1 MDYPEISTE
10 EASSLISGQNPK
22 LQAMETNEPSTPVK
36 PPKVELGVKAPV
48 KAEIKREKE
57 LDVVPLTSQ
66 VNNALENLKA
76 DNPTPVPNITDNV
89 GNILDIV
96 QQHWGMVAPAAAL
109 GFYKLG
115 KHMAEK
121 EVKPTTPI
129 DQRQITRIEPKMDES
144 QVKPEGRIEPT
155 FEMPTNP
162 QMQNI
167 NTVAGGPVHTRTDAE
182 MIAKSENNKAI
193 KSGQPLPYPEM
204 QTTQQVAKEVA
215 PQAPITADTSPQEAE
230 TLANVSNAAQTPS
243 EAVSEPSKEVKG
255 AVKPKKKEVLPEGMT
270 KEQFAMKNHL
280 LGLYGGKNEPL
291 AHEAYDKVL
300 DILGYTPAFPP
311 GEGGSIT
318 PEEKAKVLEYRKANL
333 EGPKINLTHDM
344 KKVIK
349 AGGIASL
356 LSLPAFLNAKTLSH
370 RKAALSDLGESML
383 PIGATPTTAGAPTLP
398 PSVIEAQRQATLL
411 GSPYHKFK

>member
-1 MDYPEISTE
+1 
-10 EASSLISGQNPK
+10 
-22 LQAMETNEPSTPVK
+22 
-36 PPKVELGVKAPV
+36 
-48 KAEIKREKE
+48 
-57 LDVVPLTSQ
+57 
-66 VNNALENLKA
+66 
-76 DNPTPVPNITDNV
+76 
-89 GNILDIV
+89 
-96 QQHWGMVAPAAAL
+96 
-109 GFYKLG
+109 
-115 KHMAEK
+115 
-121 EVKPTTPI
+121 
-129 DQRQITRIEPKMDES
+129 
-144 QVKPEGRIEPT
+144 
-155 FEMPTNP
+155 
-162 QMQNI
+162 
-167 NTVAGGPVHTRTDAE
+167 
-182 MIAKSENNKAI
+182 
-193 KSGQPLPYPEM
+193 
-204 QTTQQVAKEVA
+204 
-215 PQAPITADTSPQEAE
+215 
-230 TLANVSNAAQTPS
+230 
-243 EAVSEPSKEVKG
+243 
-255 AVKPKKKEVLPEGMT
+255 MT
-270 KEQFAMKNHL
+270 KEQLAMKNHL

-356 LSLPAFLNAKTLSH
+356 LSLPAFLNAKTLSD

>member
-1 MDYPEISTE
+1 MDYPEISNE
-10 EASSLISGQNPK
+10 EAAGLISGQSPK
-22 LQAMETNEPSTPVK
+22 LKAMEVKEESAPIKPPVTSVGVK
-36 PPKVELGVKAPV
+36 PVV
-48 KAEIKREKE
+48 KAEKKE
-57 LDVVPLTSQ
+57 QKDLDLPSLTSQ
-66 VNNALENLKA
+66 VNNAITDLKTQ
-76 DNPTPVPNITDNV
+76 NPTPINGITDNV
-89 GNILDIV
+89 GNILNTV
-96 QQHWGMVAPAAAL
+96 QQHWGMVAPVAAL

-115 KHMAEK
+115 KHMAES

-215 PQAPITADTSPQEAE
+215 PESPITADTSPQEAE

-243 EAVSEPSKEVKG
+243 EAVAESSKEVKG
-255 AVKPKKKEVLPEGMT
+255 AVKPKKKETLPEGMT
-270 KEQFAMKNHL
+270 KEQLSMKNHL

-318 PEEKAKVLEYRKANL
+318 PEEKAKVLEFRKANL

-356 LSLPAFLNAKTLSH
+356 LSLPAFLNAKTLSD